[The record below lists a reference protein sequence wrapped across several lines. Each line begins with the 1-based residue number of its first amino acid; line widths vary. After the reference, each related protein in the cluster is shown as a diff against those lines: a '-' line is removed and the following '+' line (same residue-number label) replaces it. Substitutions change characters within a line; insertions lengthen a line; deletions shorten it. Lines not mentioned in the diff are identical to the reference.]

1 MEEIKIME
9 EKGRF
14 QKQIDKWAI
23 IRTKGKWRYY
33 FLYGSLLWGGL
44 TGILST
50 IFELAYSDFNLKYA
64 IFKIIGFMVFGIFF
78 GMMQWKNQESHYQQ
92 YKDL

>member
-9 EKGRF
+9 EKGKF
-14 QKQIDKWAI
+14 QKHIDKWAI
-23 IRTKGKWRYY
+23 IRAKGKWRYCII
-33 FLYGSLLWGGL
+33 YGSLLWGGL

-50 IFELAYSDFNLKYA
+50 AFELVYAEFNLKYA
-64 IFKIIGFMVFGIFF
+64 ILRIIVLMVFGIFF
-78 GMMQWKNQESHYQQ
+78 GMSQWKSQESNYQQ

>member
-1 MEEIKIME
+1 ME

-33 FLYGSLLWGGL
+33 FLYGSLFWGGL
-44 TGILST
+44 TGVISA
-50 IFELAYSDFNLKYA
+50 IFDIVFSEFNLNHS
-64 IFKIIGFMVFGIFF
+64 IFQLIGFMIFGVFF
-78 GMMQWKNQESHYQQ
+78 GMMQWRLREFNYQQ